1 VATTTTDGKS
11 TVNGIQGMSI
21 IFKSGSQGWRWRDI
35 DTSLAM
41 AEQGIVGRGVLL
53 DFHSWRLAQTPPI
66 PYEPFQTGS
75 IPLKYLKA
83 VAEAQ
88 GTEIH
93 FGDIL
98 IIRSGGCPRFR
109 P

>member
-1 VATTTTDGKS
+1 
-11 TVNGIQGMSI
+11 MSI
-21 IFKSGSQGWRWRDI
+21 MFKSRSQGWRWKDI
-35 DTSLAM
+35 DTPPAM

-66 PYEPFQTGS
+66 QYEPFQTGS

-88 GTEIH
+88 GTEIK

-98 IIRSGGCPRFR
+98 IIRSGGRLHFR
-109 P
+109 L